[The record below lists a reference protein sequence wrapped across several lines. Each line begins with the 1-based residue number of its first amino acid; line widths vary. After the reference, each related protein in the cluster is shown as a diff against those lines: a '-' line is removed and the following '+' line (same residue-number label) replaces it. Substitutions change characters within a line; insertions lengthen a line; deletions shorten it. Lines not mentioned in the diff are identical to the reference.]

1 MLSLCE
7 ALYTLVQSLDLLS
20 ILFYF
25 WQYHSESIWIWKE
38 QHKLSKPEKFNTCVS
53 IFIAGHIFFF
63 FTHRSQTVLKR
74 VVVELCDNGFTHL
87 NKRNLL
93 AIYCLHCNHCIIL
106 LLLSRSYNTKNVITH
121 NIILSFCQN
130 KPSYT
135 HCWVIM
141 KLWGI
146 Q

>member
-1 MLSLCE
+1 MVKQH
-7 ALYTLVQSLDLLS
+7 LYI
-20 ILFYF
+20 IL
-25 WQYHSESIWIWKE
+25 QIS
-38 QHKLSKPEKFNTCVS
+38 
-53 IFIAGHIFFF
+53 GHIFFF

-135 HCWVIM
+135 HFWVII
-141 KLWGI
+141 KLWVSNSSNRLYTNYNI
-146 Q
+146 RKIFITVI